1 MRNIRLFLLTG
12 FALLVLLAPGCGG
25 GGSSG
30 GGQPAGSIKVTMSDF
45 KFSPSSLSASAGK
58 VTFYLVNAGAASHDM
73 TITAPDGKQF
83 KSELVQPGSAA
94 IFTVDTLAAGSY
106 KVFCS
111 QPGHADSGMTATLQV
126 S

>member
-1 MRNIRLFLLTG
+1 MRNIRQVLLTG
-12 FALLVLLAPGCGG
+12 LALLVLLAVACG

-30 GGQPAGSIKVTMSDF
+30 GGPPAGSIKVTLSEF
-45 KFSPSSLSASAGK
+45 KFSPSSISAPAGK
-58 VTFYLVNAGAASHDM
+58 ATFYLVNAGSVSHDM

-83 KSELVQPGSAA
+83 KSELVQPGASAV
-94 IFTVDTLAAGSY
+94 FTVDSLAAGSY